1 MTRMNLTACGRP
13 VTSYSRQSF
22 LRPVPVMIMITAA
35 VFVWS
40 FIKQLIISSTSNQNE
55 DGPNQNEDG
64 PFFLIFLMVEIGIQI
79 GLLYFILKVHTKT
92 RNRLRRTYNIGADNG
107 DHCLGDCCCAY
118 WCGPCSICQMA
129 SHTADYRNT
138 HRARCCTETGLDE
151 DAEPLYPFHARPT
164 AHVV

>member
-13 VTSYSRQSF
+13 ATSYSRQSS
-22 LRPVPVMIMITAA
+22 LRPFPVMIMISAGWFT
-35 VFVWS
+35 WS
-40 FIKQLIISSTSNQNE
+40 IFKQLFLSSISNQN
-55 DGPNQNEDG
+55 QQG
-64 PFFLIFLMVEIGIQI
+64 PFYFIFALVDFSLSIGF
-79 GLLYFILKVHTKT
+79 LYFVLKVHTKT

-118 WCGPCSICQMA
+118 WCNACSICQMA
-129 SHTADYRNT
+129 RHTADYRNT

-151 DAEPLYPFHARPT
+151 DVEPLYPFHARPT